1 MGTTH
6 EDAQGI
12 SRRGLFAAGGV
23 AAGGMIAS
31 SVAMAGATESAPTE
45 SPIQPS
51 IGHINHLSYICT
63 GCKTCELTCVL
74 SHEGL
79 LNPRYARN
87 IVKKDIQAGWVVNVL
102 YCQQCD
108 DPKCLKA
115 CPTGALHV
123 DPETGARVIDA
134 DVCIG
139 CQTCLNACIFAAGGQ
154 GESRIKY
161 NPETGTCFK
170 CDLCGGDPICVKRCP
185 LGASQSSWIEY
196 REIIRPKIDD
206 YVEAV
211 TEGAIEGVAFTK
223 QYSGGQAA
231 KMGDVRAWA
240 LVATETGVQAVGEV
254 TSSEGGEL
262 RIRMQADFYDADG
275 NLIGSSA
282 ERQWC
287 LTMHEYLT
295 MEFPLDG
302 VDASAVASVNLV
314 ADISYWVAGTDQE
327 Y

>member
-1 MGTTH
+1 MSTMH
-6 EDAQGI
+6 EGAQGV
-12 SRRGLFAAGGV
+12 SRRGFLGGTGAAAAVIAAGS
-23 AAGGMIAS
+23 AASAAIAD
-31 SVAMAGATESAPTE
+31 VNEA
-45 SPIQPS
+45 PIQPS
-51 IGHINHLSYICT
+51 MGHINHLSYICT

-87 IVKKDIQAGWVVNVL
+87 IVNKDIQAGWVVNVL

-123 DPETGARVIDA
+123 DPETGARVIDQ

-161 NPETGTCFK
+161 NPETGKCFK

-185 LGASQSSWIEY
+185 LGASQASWIKY
-196 REIIRPKIDD
+196 RDIIRPKIDD
-206 YVEAV
+206 YVVAT
-211 TEGAIEGVAFTK
+211 TEGAIEGVSFNK

-231 KMGDVRAWA
+231 KAGDVRDWA
-240 LVATETGVQAVGEV
+240 LVATETGVKAVGEV

-262 RIRMQADFYDADG
+262 RIRMYAEFLDAAG
-275 NLIGSSA
+275 NVLGTSA
-282 ERQWC
+282 EHQWC

-295 MEFPLDG
+295 MELALDG
-302 VDASAVASVNLV
+302 VDPASIAAVNLV
-314 ADISYWVAGTDQE
+314 ADISYWVAGVDQE